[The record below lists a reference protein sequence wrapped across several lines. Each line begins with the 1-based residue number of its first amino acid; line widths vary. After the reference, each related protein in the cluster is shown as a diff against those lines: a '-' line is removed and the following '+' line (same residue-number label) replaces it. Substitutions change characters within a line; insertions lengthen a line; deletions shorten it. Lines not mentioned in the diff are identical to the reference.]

1 MPQFVACAVVRD
13 DPPQVFIAE
22 DQETL
27 NWVLALRLIAR
38 APGHELDRGFRD
50 ALRDALR
57 EEQWGEAV
65 ELWMQNRPEIDVYPS
80 FELYTERDVEL
91 AAQELE
97 FTPLFED

>member
-1 MPQFVACAVVRD
+1 MARSVACAVVRD
-13 DPPQVFIAE
+13 DPPQVFVAE

-38 APGHELDRGFRD
+38 IPGHELADGLRDRLRQ
-50 ALRDALR
+50 ALRDEL
-57 EEQWGEAV
+57 WGDAV
-65 ELWMQNRPEIDVYPS
+65 EMWMQNRPEVDVYPS

-97 FTPLFED
+97 FTPLFKD

>member
-1 MPQFVACAVVRD
+1 VARSVACAVVRD

-38 APGHELDRGFRD
+38 IPGHELADGLRDRLRQ
-50 ALRDALR
+50 ALRDEL
-57 EEQWGEAV
+57 WGDAV
-65 ELWMQNRPEIDVYPS
+65 EMWMQNRPEVDVYPS

-97 FTPLFED
+97 FTPLFKD